1 MWYGFFELAADLD
14 CRSIPTKMFH
24 SSQRAGFIHS
34 LTTVQENAK
43 VAIPE
48 LPCSDWRMES
58 SGVSGNVRESD
69 SALMLSPLASGV
81 VPEIGDP
88 LLGGVAVGVRLL
100 AGGRAANTCLLLL
113 LPVAIRSG
121 HWPNVFFCWLYEKTH
136 LSKGSRD
143 LKMHTTSDTIFGRSF

>member
-1 MWYGFFELAADLD
+1 M
-14 CRSIPTKMFH
+14 
-24 SSQRAGFIHS
+24 
-34 LTTVQENAK
+34 
-43 VAIPE
+43 
-48 LPCSDWRMES
+48 
-58 SGVSGNVRESD
+58 SGNVRESD

-121 HWPNVFFCWLYEKTH
+121 H
-136 LSKGSRD
+136 
-143 LKMHTTSDTIFGRSF
+143 